1 MELAARRMAEE
12 NCQASAMVSA
22 TMSKAKLH
30 GLLIDDAMKV
40 TSLSYR
46 NENGP
51 MASLFDSL

>member
-22 TMSKAKLH
+22 TMSRAKLH
-30 GLLIDDAMKV
+30 ELLIDGAMKV
-40 TSLSYR
+40 TSFSCR

-51 MASLFDSL
+51 LASLFDHL